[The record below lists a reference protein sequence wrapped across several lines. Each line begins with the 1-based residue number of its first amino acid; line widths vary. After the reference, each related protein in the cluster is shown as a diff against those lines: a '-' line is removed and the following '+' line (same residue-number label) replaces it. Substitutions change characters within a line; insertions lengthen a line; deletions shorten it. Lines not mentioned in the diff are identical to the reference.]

1 MPILG
6 HPWGGSSFD
15 LIRLM
20 AYEYQQICE
29 KKKKKSS
36 TLTYHTRLH
45 DSSSTE
51 SLEKALCPD
60 SYSEGEIKRQLS
72 SSPVDCFIFH
82 FILHIPILS
91 PDLLFSCDLKTVAVG
106 TSRSALI
113 AFFFFP
119 TLFSRVINEKKMW
132 LGYSFAEWIVSSFIT
147 SATGG
152 LSAPIKATIHFRFSL
167 PDNIQVWKESR
178 SANYIFI

>member
-1 MPILG
+1 MAPALI
-6 HPWGGSSFD
+6 WSD
-15 LIRLM
+15 LWHIWITRNM
-20 AYEYQQICE
+20 S
-29 KKKKKSS
+29 KKSRRVQ
-36 TLTYHTRLH
+36 TLTYHTRRH
-45 DSSSTE
+45 VSSSTE
-51 SLEKALCPD
+51 NLEKALCLD

-113 AFFFFP
+113 AFFFFTNP
-119 TLFSRVINEKKMW
+119 VFTSNQWKKMW

-152 LSAPIKATIHFRFSL
+152 LSAPIKPTIHFHFSL